1 MRTSTI
7 LNARDYLW
15 SKFSASS
22 LDQEQGQPEREQKGQ
37 SMRSATASLCQ
48 SILLPFRRVFSD
60 EGEEDH
66 LDDQRDYRGQ
76 DAAYR
81 IAEHQKKAANTNAA
95 MGEKSTLYFS
105 TITGLI

>member
-7 LNARDYLW
+7 VNARDYPW

-22 LDQEQGQPEREQKGQ
+22 LDQEQGQPERQQKGQ

-48 SILLPFRRVFSD
+48 SILLAYRGVFRD
-60 EGEEDH
+60 ENEEDH

-76 DAAYR
+76 DADYR

-95 MGEKSTLYFS
+95 MGRKSTPYFS
-105 TITGLI
+105 TMTRLI

>member
-48 SILLPFRRVFSD
+48 SFLLAFRRVFRD

-66 LDDQRDYRGQ
+66 LDDQRDHRGQ
-76 DAAYR
+76 ECRLSDR
-81 IAEHQKKAANTNAA
+81 
-95 MGEKSTLYFS
+95 
-105 TITGLI
+105 